1 MDVVVGYDHFN
12 PSTADF
18 DPENDNVDNLDF
30 DPVQVHLPSWLHRPD
45 LHRGRERVRDGEH
58 LQQRDL
64 SKHSGKLPVLLQAW
78 LLRVPL
84 QP

>member
-1 MDVVVGYDHFN
+1 MDVVMMGYNHFN

-18 DPENDNVDNLDF
+18 DP
-30 DPVQVHLPSWLHRPD
+30 PGQVHLPSWLHRPD

-78 LLRVPL
+78 LLRVPV

>member
-1 MDVVVGYDHFN
+1 MDVVVGSDHFY

-18 DPENDNVDNLDF
+18 DSA
-30 DPVQVHLPSWLHRPD
+30 QVHLPSRLHRPD
-45 LHRGRERVRDGEH
+45 LHRGRERVREGEH

-64 SKHSGKLPVLLQAW
+64 SKHSGKLPVLLQAR

-84 QP
+84 QPRV